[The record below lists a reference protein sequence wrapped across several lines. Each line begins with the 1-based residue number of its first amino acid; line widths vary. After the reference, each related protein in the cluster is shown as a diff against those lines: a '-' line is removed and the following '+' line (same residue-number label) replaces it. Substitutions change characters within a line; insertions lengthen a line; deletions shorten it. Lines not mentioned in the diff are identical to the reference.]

1 MQHHLDVVVV
11 FLRRRV
17 IPTIGAGTGSST
29 RIAIL
34 TTAAAAAAAAAA
46 AFAAAAAAV
55 ATAITSIAGIA
66 EAGMQEGR
74 A

>member
-1 MQHHLDVVVV
+1 VQHHLDVVVV

-17 IPTIGAGTGSST
+17 IPTTGTGTGSST

-34 TTAAAAAAAAAA
+34 TATS
-46 AFAAAAAAV
+46 AAAAAAV
-55 ATAITSIAGIA
+55 AVAATIISIAGIA